1 MGDEPLVEP
10 VSLELVVELDG
21 IQTFSEKAADESL
34 VEPVSL
40 EFDGISSGV
49 GASLS
54 VEPLVDLCW
63 FLEDE
68 PLVVSFSEL
77 VFARQQVFWVC

>member
-1 MGDEPLVEP
+1 MDDEPLVEP
-10 VSLELVVELDG
+10 VSLELDG
-21 IQTFSEKAADESL
+21 IQVFSVKAADELL
-34 VEPVSL
+34 VEPVFL